1 MSLSPKRRLLA
12 RVADAAGL
20 ARLVDVAR
28 GWRGLLVL
36 NYHRVG
42 TPGNSLFDHDLYS
55 ATADD
60 FDQQIRYL
68 KKNFDVIGLDGLDD
82 LLVRRGRQRAVMV
95 TFDDG
100 YLDNYELAFPVLRAQ
115 NAPGVFFV
123 TTGFLDD
130 RPLAWWDEIAW
141 MVNRS
146 PRSSLELKSWLA
158 QPVTW
163 VNGHRE
169 SAIGRLLKTFK
180 GLPTKETKQF
190 LDDIA
195 AETGSGRA
203 PRSAADGL
211 WMNWDHVREMVRG
224 GMSIGSHTVTHP
236 VLSRVDDGQLHVELA
251 ESKRRLEQ
259 ELAITID
266 SISYPVGQPDSFT
279 PRCWEVAEQLGYK
292 WAFSYYGGFIPE
304 LANRF
309 DLKRTAIEL
318 DCCLPTF
325 RSMTRVPTVFH
336 S

>member
-1 MSLSPKRRLLA
+1 VSLSPKRGLLA

-20 ARLVDVAR
+20 ARLADAAR

-42 TPGNSLFDHDLYS
+42 NPGNTLFDHDLWS
-55 ATADD
+55 ATAED
-60 FDQQIRYL
+60 FEQQVRFL
-68 KKNFDVIGLDGLDD
+68 KKNFDVVGLGALDD
-82 LLVRRGRQRAVMV
+82 LLVRRSRERAVML

-100 YLDNYELAFPVLRAQ
+100 YLDNYELAFPALRTHGVPA
-115 NAPGVFFV
+115 VFFV
-123 TTGFLDD
+123 TTGFLD
-130 RPLAWWDEIAW
+130 RGPLAWWDEIAW

-146 PRSSLELKSWLA
+146 PRSSLSLRSWLA
-158 QPVTW
+158 EPVTW
-163 VNGHRE
+163 VNGHR
-169 SAIGRLLKTFK
+169 SAAIGRLLKTFK
-180 GLPTKETKQF
+180 SLPTKETAVF
-190 LDDIA
+190 LEDVA
-195 AETGSGRA
+195 QETGSGRA
-203 PRSAADGL
+203 AKSVADGL

-236 VLSRVDDGQLHVELA
+236 ILSRVDDEQLRFELT
-251 ESKRRLEQ
+251 ESKRRLEE
-259 ELAITID
+259 ELSIPID
-266 SISYPVGQPDSFT
+266 SISYPVGQPDSFNA
-279 PRCWEVAEQLGYK
+279 RCWEVAEQAGYR